1 MSGSGP
7 DSESSSDTASEADT
21 AESTSQS
28 RSQTDP
34 VVVVVDSETSGN
46 IGTIARAMKNFGVTD
61 LKLVDPPDISRGS
74 EAYGFAAHARD
85 DVLAN
90 AQEVTLTE
98 ILDNYHTVGCTAVT
112 GEDSRRAVRFPF
124 KTPRELAESLERV
137 ETETALLF
145 GREGNG
151 LSNDEL
157 AQVDEVCAIPADEEY
172 PTLNLGQAATIV
184 LYELRNLTVSEFQ
197 TPDIVRERADQRDI
211 ELFHEYFAELL
222 DASGF
227 EDHRR
232 DRARTLV
239 RRVIGRTHPT
249 DHEITILMGVLRQ
262 TNAQL
267 RHRRGLLDRYDEPD
281 DLS

>member
-1 MSGSGP
+1 MTESGH
-7 DSESSSDTASEADT
+7 DSESSTDTATESEKDGAAADT
-21 AESTSQS
+21 SS
-28 RSQTDP
+28 RNNP

-61 LKLVDPPDISRGS
+61 LKLVNPPDISRGS

-90 AQEVTLTE
+90 AEEVTFAE
-98 ILDNYHTVGCTAVT
+98 IVDNYHTVGCTAVT

-124 KTPRELAESLERV
+124 KSPRQLAEDLERI
-137 ETETALLF
+137 ETKTALLF

-172 PTLNLGQAATIV
+172 PTLNLGQAATIL
-184 LYELRNLTVSEFQ
+184 LYELRNLTVDEFQ
-197 TPDIVRERADQRDI
+197 TPNIVRERADQHDI
-211 ELFHEYFAELL
+211 ETFHEYFAELL
-222 DASGF
+222 EASGF

-239 RRVIGRTHPT
+239 RRLVGRTHPT
-249 DHEITILMGVLRQ
+249 DHEVTILMGVLRQ

-267 RHRRGLLDRYDEPD
+267 RHRRELLDRYDEPD
-281 DLS
+281 NLS